1 MSDTGATCSSQM
13 PLARALAGILLAVA
27 ERLTWV
33 LCDLLVELLF
43 CDLQGVSLLFRQ
55 SHQEGTQAL
64 RTSCLCLVQRPS
76 LTKRYWC

>member
-1 MSDTGATCSSQM
+1 MIHAGATCGIQM
-13 PLARALAGILLAVA
+13 PLAKALAGVLLAVA

-43 CDLQGVSLLFRQ
+43 CDLQGVSLLFPQ

-64 RTSCLCLVQRPS
+64 SSSWLCLVQRPS